1 MPLPDWGEIFTFFA
15 TSTNITRNEIPM
27 LTYPQVKAYMTKAG
41 KYISPFWGGAGEGG
55 NATSTV
61 DIENAPERTVEDT
74 KQFVTLFQ
82 GLG

>member
-1 MPLPDWGEIFTFFA
+1 
-15 TSTNITRNEIPM
+15 
-27 LTYPQVKAYMTKAG
+27 MTKAG